1 MCARPHWNGPPRVL
15 YIDPVWKLNLATLL
29 FSIRCSLFTWEKR
42 AELCFSARFAVFGC
56 VCVKPQE
63 SLGKTSYF
71 LPPSSEGKA
80 LQWALHFIKLSSF
93 LMQTGPKYA
102 NVAKGRM
109 FERTHTLT
117 VLHCTE
123 LSRFLLHGCALSCV
137 VSSRSTLCHI
147 PAAFESEAL
156 PAVWTY
162 MCVCV
167 CACVCMC
174 LWGPGMKPT
183 ATASSDL
190 MQKAAGSNTIH
201 YSLLCASSLPLPLSP
216 VIMVSP
222 VTKHFVTHGRKPW
235 WGLGG
240 VWGLLGCRNVTC
252 VDGLWLDLL

>member
-1 MCARPHWNGPPRVL
+1 M
-15 YIDPVWKLNLATLL
+15 
-29 FSIRCSLFTWEKR
+29 
-42 AELCFSARFAVFGC
+42 
-56 VCVKPQE
+56 KPQE
-63 SLGKTSYF
+63 SLGNTSYF
-71 LPPSSEGKA
+71 WPPSSEEKA

-109 FERTHTLT
+109 FERTHMLT

-147 PAAFESEAL
+147 PAGFESEAL
-156 PAVWTY
+156 PAV
-162 MCVCV
+162 CVCV
-167 CACVCMC
+167 CLCVCVCVCVCVSVCVCVCLSVC

-201 YSLLCASSLPLPLSP
+201 YSLLCASSFPLS
-216 VIMVSP
+216 
-222 VTKHFVTHGRKPW
+222 
-235 WGLGG
+235 L
-240 VWGLLGCRNVTC
+240 
-252 VDGLWLDLL
+252 